1 MLCPK
6 CGTENSEG
14 TKFCASCG
22 ANLLAEPAPSEPVS
36 APASEPVATA
46 VAEPAAES
54 APKENKVL
62 DVLKGLWAKCAPV
75 WEKVKS
81 FALAN
86 KLIVAGAAGGVALFI
101 LVCIIIGIANSGNGY
116 IAYKDFVTMSSEDD
130 GVVVIR
136 NDKLIHSD
144 VEADWVSSTKQSL
157 DGTITA
163 FTTNNGTLHVFN
175 GKKVVNVAEDVV
187 SFRLSVNGTGLAY
200 ISEDGNDYVLNLY
213 AIGSGKNSVITEL
226 TTACDYDLSP
236 DGKGVC
242 YSEYNEDD
250 DSNTLRYATASKNT
264 KITSS
269 DVELVGLSNGG
280 KYIYVVGSN
289 DNGDEILYT
298 YNTKGER
305 EKLGTVSS
313 SYFYFNNDH
322 TQILFY
328 NDGRSY
334 VSVKGGEAVKI
345 SSSQIRLL
353 VAPNS
358 NSFDN
363 TYPVKSLF
371 DHVYTGYDS
380 NNNLSAWYIRKN
392 TEKSCKLVS
401 NIGNA
406 QLDMSAEYLYYLYNS
421 ELRVIRISNGD
432 SASEKYVALAE
443 DVSRYVVTSNRSKVY
458 YLSDGSLYSCSGKN
472 GSGKKTVANDDVES
486 FVINKKDVVFYS
498 IDGDVYAT
506 NNGAKGKK
514 VASDIEALIAAP
526 NGYVYAAGGDTIYVS
541 NGAKKLVKL
550 YEKD

>member
-6 CGTENSEG
+6 CGTENNEG
-14 TKFCASCG
+14 AKFCASCG
-22 ANLLAEPAPSEPVS
+22 ANLLAEPAPSKSVS
-36 APASEPVATA
+36 APVSEPVATA

-54 APKENKVL
+54 TPKENKVL

-116 IAYKDFVTMSSEDD
+116 IAYKDFVTMDDED
-130 GVVVIR
+130 GNLILIC
-136 NDKLIHSD
+136 NDKVIKSD
-144 VEADWVSSTKQSL
+144 VEAAYADATQSL
-157 DGTITA
+157 DGTMTA
-163 FTTNNGTLHVFN
+163 FLTNNGTLHVFN
-175 GKKVVNVAEDVV
+175 GKKVINVAEDVV
-187 SFRLSVNGTGLAY
+187 SFRLSVNGTGLGY

-226 TTACDYDLSP
+226 TTTCDYDLSP

-242 YSEYNEDD
+242 YSEYKEDD
-250 DSNTLRYATASKNT
+250 DSHTLRYATASKNT

-269 DVELVGLSNGG
+269 EVELVGLSNGG

-289 DNGDEILYT
+289 DDGDKILYT

-305 EKLGTVSS
+305 EKLGTVNSS
-313 SYFYFNNDH
+313 SFYFNNDH
-322 TQILFY
+322 SQILFY

-334 VSVKGGEAVKI
+334 VSVNGGAAVKI
-345 SSSQIRLL
+345 SSSRIRLL
-353 VAPNS
+353 LAPNS
-358 NSFDN
+358 SSCDN

-371 DHVYTGYDS
+371 GHVYTGYDS
-380 NNNLSAWYIRKN
+380 NDNLSAWYIHKN
-392 TEKSCKLVS
+392 VEKSCKLVS
-401 NIGNA
+401 NISKV
-406 QLDMSAEYLYYLYNS
+406 QLDMSAEYLYYIYNS

-443 DVSRYVVTSNRSKVY
+443 DVTKYVVTSNRSKVY
-458 YLSDGSLYSCSGKN
+458 YLSDGSLYSCDGKN
-472 GSGKKTVANDDVES
+472 GKGKKTVATDDVEM
-486 FVINKKDVVFYS
+486 FEINKKDVVFYS

-514 VASDIEALIAAP
+514 VASDIEGLVAVS
-526 NGYVYAAGGDTIYVS
+526 NGYVYAVNDDTIYVS

-550 YEKD
+550 YDKD